1 MERIINQ
8 CDICHIAI
16 NDSEGSPYLIPMN
29 FAYNQGD
36 IILHSAPFGNHINL
50 LKQDNRI
57 TVSFTTHGQ
66 LVYQH
71 LNVACSYRMNSE
83 SVVCKGKLN
92 FVDDLI
98 EKEQLLNIFMRKYSD
113 KAFKYSEPALRN
125 VKVWVIKCET
135 MTAKAFGQPH
145 MKA

>member
-1 MERIINQ
+1 LEIFI
-8 CDICHIAI
+8 
-16 NDSEGSPYLIPMN
+16 G
-29 FAYNQGD
+29 G
-36 IILHSAPFGNHINL
+36 G
-50 LKQDNRI
+50 
-57 TVSFTTHGQ
+57 
-66 LVYQH
+66 
-71 LNVACSYRMNSE
+71 SYRMNSE